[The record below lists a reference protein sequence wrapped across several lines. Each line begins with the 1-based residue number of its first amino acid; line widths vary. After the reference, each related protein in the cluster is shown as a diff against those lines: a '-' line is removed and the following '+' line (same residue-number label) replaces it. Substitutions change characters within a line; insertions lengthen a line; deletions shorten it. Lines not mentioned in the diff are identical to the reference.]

1 MENSPEHKQVKF
13 AKFYFVHPVQLV
25 EASEAGE
32 DQDSTFISE
41 HLFCFAFGDTGNAT
55 ARLKTHVVW
64 IFEDFSEIYA

>member
-25 EASEAGE
+25 EASEAGG

-41 HLFCFAFGDTGNAT
+41 AFFCFAFGDTGNAT
-55 ARLKTHVVW
+55 ARLKSHVVW